1 MRANRVQVTPGSDLY
16 DRFRAK
22 THHNQPPERYE
33 VVQYEDVY
41 PTVWAHWG
49 PTEYTV
55 IGYLCD
61 GKLVRDVTRK
71 VNESKGL

>member
-1 MRANRVQVTPGSDLY
+1 VRVRVGNDNETLWPIFRRATAHPID
-16 DRFRAK
+16 
-22 THHNQPPERYE
+22 PERYE
-33 VVQYEDVY
+33 IVDHDDVY

-55 IGYLCD
+55 IGYMRD
-61 GKLVRDVTRK
+61 GRVVKGVSPRK

>member
-1 MRANRVQVTPGSDLY
+1 MYEAIYASYPI
-16 DRFRAK
+16 
-22 THHNQPPERYE
+22 QPAPKLYE

-49 PTEYTV
+49 PEEYTV
-55 IGYLCD
+55 IGYMRD

-71 VNESKGL
+71 VKKI

>member
-1 MRANRVQVTPGSDLY
+1 MKANRVQINPNSHMY
-16 DRFRAK
+16 EAIYAAYPI
-22 THHNQPPERYE
+22 QPAPQLYE

-49 PTEYTV
+49 PKEYTV
-55 IGYLCD
+55 IGYMRD

-71 VNESKGL
+71 VEKI

>member
-1 MRANRVQVTPGSDLY
+1 MRANRVQVMPGCELY
-16 DRFRAK
+16 DRFRSR
-22 THHNQPPERYE
+22 TQHNLAPERYE

-55 IGYLCD
+55 IGYLRD

>member
-1 MRANRVQVTPGSDLY
+1 MKVNRVQINPNSHMY
-16 DRFRAK
+16 EAIYASYPI
-22 THHNQPPERYE
+22 QPAPKLYE

-49 PTEYTV
+49 PEEYTV
-55 IGYLCD
+55 IGYMRD

-71 VNESKGL
+71 VEKI